1 MNRLVPLLLILAACD
16 QELVTYTDTV
26 IDFTEKDVA
35 AFWSRVRRGEGCWL
49 WLGSINSTGYGRLYI
64 RGLRLGAHRWAYIFT
79 HGAIPSSLEILHKC
93 DNPPCVNPDHLIAG
107 TPLRANDVRKIRLL
121 HDCGGFT
128 MTELGKH
135 FGVTTRAISRIILRT
150 RWGHVQ

>member
-1 MNRLVPLLLILAACD
+1 M
-16 QELVTYTDTV
+16 

-35 AFWSRVRRGEGCWL
+35 DFWSRVRRSEGCWL
-49 WLGSINSTGYGRLYI
+49 WLGSINSNGYGRLYI
-64 RGLRLGAHRWAYIFT
+64 RGRRLGAHRWAYIFT
-79 HGAIPSSLEILHKC
+79 HGEIPRGLEILHRC

-107 TPLRANDVRKIRLL
+107 THVDNMRDMSSKGRASLGERSNRTPLRAHDVRKIRLL

-150 RWGHVQ
+150 RWGHIQ